1 MKLNLEKHYK
11 ELITG
16 FLLFAGVLLMLLSF
30 NQFDTS
36 PDSNTVARRT
46 SAILEKRMKLLE
58 DYMVDAHSQDIS
70 RWIDLGEIPE
80 DMVIY
85 RYCNDTLQSW
95 VNEFPVSNDDIRTK
109 AYMPF
114 VPNPRIS
121 IISPLNDIGPEIKY
135 LNLGPKWYLT
145 KSIGDEKCRILAG
158 LEINNT
164 RFWGNA
170 SSINPKLKMH
180 RQFNIRPI
188 SQDIGTSVSVQGQ
201 PVFVI
206 TQEVLT
212 PSNNN
217 NLPMMMIGVIL
228 LIAACITLL
237 DRKRTLRRSILCAII
252 VFGSLLLVYVLGEGS
267 GVQYPLFSPVLY
279 ADGTILYSLGAI
291 VIFNLAVFY
300 LGVSF
305 YLMREYI
312 CNKVKSRKAAI
323 CTVIGFI
330 LCVLSLFVYSF
341 HLLHSIILNSNISL
355 QIYKFIDITHFW
367 SILVYISFL
376 TVLMSVPL
384 LLQTVQTLFQ
394 EQLRWKKFDAFSLT
408 SRIICSIIFASYLLV
423 LSSVMGEKKEAQR
436 IDLLAKRLSFDRDIA
451 LETRLRRAEAQIA
464 DDMIISA
471 LSVFNNTASSI
482 RSRLSDYYLAGEN
495 QNYNISVYVLNSS
508 NTTKA
513 AIDQYNELIGDGTP
527 IYNGSRFLYVKPE
540 NGHSYYVGVFLY
552 LIQDSGVSR
561 VLVRLDERE
570 TRGTKGYAGI
580 FGFNPPGMVV
590 LPNGY
595 SYARYNGYALSSYKG
610 NQVYSLKL
618 SPEEYDR
625 IYRNQE
631 KTYIEGDTYHF
642 YYKIGDNEAVIISRA
657 KTSLFTIIIAGLFI
671 GLVSFFAMSLLGIR
685 RALHKKD
692 RIHRSYYKNRISI
705 VLMGSLTLIM
715 LSMAVASIFFVYSRN
730 DINQRNIMTDKI
742 RAINSMIEA
751 EIDNGLAISPANRNA
766 LTRIIEVIGRDTNS
780 DITIYTTSGK
790 LLTSTTPI
798 VFESLMLGDRIDG
811 YAYEQIYYSNK
822 HHCIRQDQ
830 IGEIRYYNMYA
841 PILDIN
847 DNIVAIM
854 CSPYN
859 EDSYDLEEDAVNHSM
874 TMLSIFLLFLLM
886 ALFFIT
892 NVVDKL
898 FSPLLEMS
906 SKMDSV
912 DLGKL
917 DYIYYKRNDEISP
930 LVVAYNRMVQELE
943 DSAKK
948 LAQAERDKAWSEMA
962 RQVAHEIKNPLTPMK
977 LQLQRV
983 IRLKQKGD
991 ENWKERFDE
1000 ASRVLLDHID
1010 ILTDTA
1016 NEFSTFAKLYTEEST
1031 RIDLNKLIKDEITM
1045 FDNKE
1050 NIRFDYIGFNDVHIL
1065 GPKPQLTRVFVNLIN
1080 NSIQAIGNSENGR
1093 IMVSLRNSIQEGYY
1107 DIVFEDNGPGVSE
1120 ENEQYLFTPNFTT
1133 KNGGSGLGLA
1143 ISRSILN
1150 RCNASISYSRSF
1162 TLGGACFCIT
1172 YPKEDLV
1179 A

>member
-1 MKLNLEKHYK
+1 MKIDLKEHYK
-11 ELITG
+11 DLIAG
-16 FLLFAGVLLMLLSF
+16 FLCFIGVLLVWLSF
-30 NQFDTS
+30 NQFDHS
-36 PDSNTVARRT
+36 PDSNIVARRT
-46 SAILEKRMKLLE
+46 SAILERRMKQLE
-58 DYMVDAHSQDIS
+58 SYMHDAHSQDIS
-70 RWIDLGEIPE
+70 KWIDLGEIPE

-95 VNEFPVSNDDIRTK
+95 VNEFPVSNDDIRTR

-121 IISPLNDIGPEIKY
+121 IISPLNNIGPDISY
-135 LNLGPKWYLT
+135 INLGPKWYLT

-158 LEINNT
+158 LEINNNQA
-164 RFWGNA
+164 WGN
-170 SSINPKLKMH
+170 SNSINPRLKIQ
-180 RQFNIRPI
+180 RQFNVRPL
-188 SQDIGTSVSVQGQ
+188 SQDLGACVSVHGQ

-206 TQEVLT
+206 TQEFLA
-212 PSNNN
+212 PSKDNK
-217 NLPMMMIGVIL
+217 LPMMLIGVIL
-228 LIAACITLL
+228 IIASCIMAL
-237 DRKRTLRRSILCAII
+237 DMRRTIRMAIWSGLT
-252 VFGSLLLVYVLGEGS
+252 VVGSLLLVYFLGRGS
-267 GVQYPLFSPVLY
+267 GTQYPLFSPVLY
-279 ADGTILYSLGAI
+279 ADGTVLYSLGAI
-291 VIFNLAVFY
+291 IILNLAIFY
-300 LGVSF
+300 FGVSS
-305 YLMREYI
+305 YLMREHI
-312 CNKVKSRKAAI
+312 CRRVRSKRSAI
-323 CTVIGFI
+323 LTIAGSI
-330 LCVLSLFVYSF
+330 LCVLAIFGYSF
-341 HLLHSIILNSNISL
+341 HMLHSIILNSSITL
-355 QIYKFIDITHFW
+355 QIYKFIDLTQLW
-367 SILVYISFL
+367 SILVYASFL

-384 LLQTVQTLFQ
+384 LLQAIQVLFQ
-394 EQLRWKKFDAFSLT
+394 DYLGWKRFDAFSLV

-423 LSSVMGEKKEAQR
+423 LSSVMGERKEQQR
-436 IDLLAKRLSFDRDIA
+436 IDVLAKRLSFDRDIA

-482 RSRLSDYYLAGEN
+482 RSRLSEYYLAGEV

-513 AIDQYNELIGDGTP
+513 AIDQYNELIGDGSP

-552 LIQDSGVSR
+552 LIEDSGVSR
-561 VLVRLDERE
+561 VLVRLDGRE
-570 TRGTKGYAGI
+570 ARGTKGYAGI
-580 FGFNPPGMVV
+580 FGFNPPGMVS

-610 NQVYSLKL
+610 NQVYALKL
-618 SPEEYDR
+618 SQEDYDR
-625 IYRNQE
+625 IYRDE
-631 KTYIEGDTYHF
+631 VRTYIEGDSYHF
-642 YYKIGDNEAVIISRA
+642 YNKVGENEAIIISRP
-657 KTSLFTIIIAGLFI
+657 KISLFTLIIAGLFI

-685 RALHKKD
+685 RLTHRKD
-692 RIHRSYYKNRISI
+692 RIHNSYYRNRISI
-705 VLMGSLTLIM
+705 VLMGSLVLIM

-730 DINQRNIMTDKI
+730 EVNLRNIMTDKI

-751 EIDNGLAISPANRNA
+751 EIDNGVTISAANRST

-780 DITIYTTSGK
+780 DITLYTPDGR

-798 VFESLMLGDRIDG
+798 VFESHLLGDRIDG
-811 YAYEQIYYSNK
+811 YAYEEIYYSNK
-822 HHCIRQDQ
+822 HHCIREDR
-830 IGEIRYYNMYA
+830 IGDIRYYNMYA

-854 CSPYN
+854 SSPYN

-874 TMLSIFLLFLLM
+874 TILSIFLLFLLM

-892 NVVDKL
+892 NVVDAL
-898 FSPLLEMS
+898 FSPLLEMT
-906 SKMDSV
+906 SKMDSL
-912 DLGKL
+912 DSGRL
-917 DYIYYKRNDEISP
+917 DYIHYKQNDEISP
-930 LVVAYNRMVQELE
+930 LVIAYNRMVQELE
-943 DSAKK
+943 DSSKK

-991 ENWKERFDE
+991 ENWKDRFDE

-1016 NEFSTFAKLYTEEST
+1016 NEFSTFAKLYTEENI
-1031 RIDLNKLIKDEITM
+1031 RIDLDKLIKDEITM

-1050 NIRFDYIGFNDVHIL
+1050 NIRFDYIGLNEATIL

-1080 NSIQAIGNSENGR
+1080 NSIQAIGDAENGR

-1120 ENEQYLFTPNFTT
+1120 ENEQFLFTPNFTT

-1162 TLGGACFCIT
+1162 ALGGACFCIT
-1172 YPKEDLV
+1172 YPKESHL